1 MMTVYGRGA
10 AVAVGALFLV
20 AGQASGQTCAARAV
34 GADVIVGD
42 LPATT
47 NFTATGGIDAF
58 SMATTSC
65 NMGDA
70 LLLWDQFPA
79 NTHPAITQN
88 MYRFSRVNGAGRF
101 EQIGN
106 SWLKHG
112 FTALTGSVCCSCQSP
127 GNFSRLGIGCSDP
140 YSAARNASQSGL
152 GPHWQVN
159 AHTGVFPTGGPAT
172 GTGGTGSVYRRL
184 QFQLTDVVASTGGSA
199 ATTRF
204 FGESQYVSP
213 DDAAA
218 GNQNNNASYR
228 ELAVSVTGSPVTN
241 ATVSLSTAPGAVAN
255 TSRMNPA
262 IRGWAVCETG
272 VTLTNVQVPNEGFY
286 IVGSKA
292 TDLGG
297 GMWHYEYAVFNLNSD
312 RNGGAFTVPVP
323 AGVTV
328 TNIGQS
334 FTTYHSGD
342 GDGNIN
348 FSSTPWTSVRNSADV
363 TFATETQ
370 AQNVRAN
377 AIRWSTTYNFR
388 FDANAAPAAAGTV
401 TLGLWKPGTPGS
413 VTAVAQVPGTPPPAC
428 GDSDFNGD
436 GDFGT
441 DADIEAFFAC
451 LGGNCCATC
460 FSGGSDF
467 NGDGDSG
474 TDADIESFFRVLGGG
489 NC

>member
-1 MMTVYGRGA
+1 MTKANGCGA
-10 AVAVGALFLV
+10 LVAVGALALV
-20 AGQASGQTCAARAV
+20 AGQAMGQTCAARST

-42 LPATT
+42 LPSTFNTT
-47 NFTATGGIDAF
+47 PVAGVDAF
-58 SMATTSC
+58 SLATTSC

-70 LLLWDQFPA
+70 LLLWNAFPA

-112 FTALTGSVCCSCQSP
+112 FTALTGSVCCSCQNP
-127 GNFSRLGIGCSDP
+127 NNGSRLGIGCSDP
-140 YSAARNASQSGL
+140 YSASRNASQGGL

-159 AHTGVFPTGGPAT
+159 AHTGFFPTGGPAT
-172 GTGGTGSVYRRL
+172 GTGGSGTVYRRL
-184 QFQLTDVVASTGGSA
+184 QYRLSDIVATAGGSA
-199 ATTRF
+199 APTRF

-228 ELAVSVTGSPVTN
+228 ELAITTIGSPVLDS
-241 ATVSLSTAPGAVAN
+241 TVSLSTAPGSVAN

-262 IRGWAVCETG
+262 IRAWAICETG
-272 VTLTNVQVPNEGFY
+272 VTLTNVQVPGEGLY

-292 TDLGG
+292 TDLGDG
-297 GMWHYEYAVFNLNSD
+297 TWHYEYAVLNLNSD
-312 RNGGAFTVPVP
+312 RNAGSVAIPVP

-328 TNIGQS
+328 TNMGQS

-348 FSSTPWTSVRNSADV
+348 YSSAPWTSVRNAADV

-370 AQNVRAN
+370 AANVRAN

-388 FDANAAPAAAGTV
+388 FDANVAPTTGELTI
-401 TLGLWKPGTPGS
+401 GLWKPGTPTS
-413 VTAVAQVPGTPPPAC
+413 VPGAAQVPGTPPVTC
-428 GDSDFNGD
+428 GTSDFDGD

-441 DADIEAFFAC
+441 DADIEAFFRC

-460 FSGGSDF
+460 FIGGADF
-467 NGDGDSG
+467 NGDGDIG